1 MTENDTFRFIA
12 SILIGFT
19 LIWSSGFASANQ
31 PRPVVVGYLAA
42 FKGLEMSIART
53 DLSAFTHYNL
63 SFANPDTEGRFVRD
77 GRMTCMGDETGA
89 NLSVAALRSTVAR
102 LQANGGKVLISTAG
116 GVIPGCS
123 GDWKALLAPER
134 RAATVAALVELADM
148 LGLDGVDID
157 IEGALLT
164 EIDLAGDYTPFIAAL
179 SDAMKARGKL
189 LTCATA
195 SYEGG
200 MIPVASIPYFDLVNV
215 MSYDAIGPG
224 WGQPGAEHSRYAM
237 AARDLD
243 LWLAR
248 GVAPD
253 RLVLGVPF
261 YGYGFGGE
269 KANWSYRDLAAQH
282 GINATKADVI
292 GELCGGCRYISYNSP
307 ATIAKKSRLA
317 AEKAGG
323 VMVWELSQDTPD
335 HALTTAIKEGLSRE
349 LSRNKLDARIPMQHM
364 LRYGRSYRPACRSH
378 RVEHRPC
385 H

>member
-1 MTENDTFRFIA
+1 MTNIRAFRLIA

-19 LIWSSGFASANQ
+19 LVLSSPARAEER
-31 PRPVVVGYLAA
+31 RPVVVGYLAA
-42 FKGLEMSIART
+42 FKGLDLSIART
-53 DLSAFTHYNL
+53 DLAAFTHFNL
-63 SFANPDTEGRFVRD
+63 SFANPDTEGRFFHG

-89 NLSVAALRSTVAR
+89 NLSVETLRTTVAR
-102 LQANGGKVLISTAG
+102 LQAGGAKVLISTAG

-134 RAATVAALVELADM
+134 RTGTVAALVDLADT

-157 IEGALLT
+157 IEAALLT
-164 EIDLAGDYTPFIAAL
+164 EIDQAGDYTPFIVAL

-200 MIPVASIPYFDLVNV
+200 MIPVRSIPYFDLVNV
-215 MSYDAIGPG
+215 MSYDAIGPS
-224 WGQPGAEHSRYAM
+224 WGEAGTEHSSYAM

-248 GVAPD
+248 GVKRE

-269 KANWSYRDLAAQH
+269 KANWSYRELVAAH
-282 GINATKADVI
+282 GLNATKADVI
-292 GELCGGCRYISYNSP
+292 GKLCAGCRYVTHNGP
-307 ATIAKKSRLA
+307 ATIEEKARLA

-335 HALTTAIKEGLSRE
+335 HTLTKAIARGLSRE
-349 LSRNKLDARIPMQHM
+349 
-364 LRYGRSYRPACRSH
+364 
-378 RVEHRPC
+378 
-385 H
+385 

>member
-1 MTENDTFRFIA
+1 M
-12 SILIGFT
+12 
-19 LIWSSGFASANQ
+19 
-31 PRPVVVGYLAA
+31 VGYLAA
-42 FKGLEMSIART
+42 FKGLDMSIERT

-63 SFANPDTEGRFVRD
+63 SFANPDADGRFVRE
-77 GRMTCMGDETGA
+77 GMMLCMGDESGA
-89 NLSVAALRSTVAR
+89 NLSVAALRKTVAR
-102 LQANGGKVLISTAG
+102 LQASGGKVLISTAG

-134 RAATVAALVELADM
+134 RAATVAALVELADT

-157 IEGALLT
+157 IEGQLLT
-164 EIDLAGDYTPFIAAL
+164 EIDRAGDYTPFIAAL

-200 MIPVASIPYFDLVNV
+200 MIPVSAIPYFDLVNV
-215 MSYDAIGPG
+215 MSYDAIGPS
-224 WGQPGAEHSRYAM
+224 WGQAGAEHSSYAM
-237 AARDLD
+237 AERDLD

-248 GVAPD
+248 GVAPE

-269 KANWSYRDLAAQH
+269 KANWSYRDLAAAY
-282 GINATKADVI
+282 GKDATKADVI
-292 GELCGGCRYISYNSP
+292 GDRCGGCRYVTHNSP

-335 HALTTAIKEGLSRE
+335 HALTKAIGRGLARE
-349 LSRNKLDARIPMQHM
+349 
-364 LRYGRSYRPACRSH
+364 
-378 RVEHRPC
+378 
-385 H
+385 

>member
-1 MTENDTFRFIA
+1 MPNMVVLRFIA

-19 LIWSSGFASANQ
+19 LILSPARTLAEQ
-31 PRPVVVGYLAA
+31 RRPVVVGYLAA
-42 FKGLEMSIART
+42 FKGLAMSIERT

-63 SFANPDTEGRFVRD
+63 SFANPDAAGRFIDD
-77 GRMTCMGDETGA
+77 GRMTCMADETGA
-89 NLSVAALRSTVAR
+89 NLSVETLRAIVTR
-102 LQANGGKVLISTAG
+102 LQASGAKVLISVAG

-123 GDWKALLAPER
+123 GDWKALLTPGR
-134 RAATVAALVELADM
+134 RAATVAALVDLADT
-148 LGLDGVDID
+148 LNLDGVDID
-157 IEGALLT
+157 IEGRLLT
-164 EIDLAGDYTPFIAAL
+164 DIDRAGDYTPFIAAL
-179 SDAMKARGKL
+179 SEAMKARGQL

-200 MIPVASIPYFDLVNV
+200 MIPVSSIPYFDLVNV

-224 WGQPGAEHSRYAM
+224 WGEPGAEHSSFAM

-243 LWLAR
+243 LWRAR
-248 GVAPD
+248 GVARD
-253 RLVLGVPF
+253 RLILGVPF

-269 KANWSYRDLAAQH
+269 KANWSYRDLAAAH
-282 GINATKADVI
+282 GIHATKADVV
-292 GELCGGCRYISYNSP
+292 GARCAGCRYITHNSP

-349 LSRNKLDARIPMQHM
+349 
-364 LRYGRSYRPACRSH
+364 
-378 RVEHRPC
+378 
-385 H
+385 